1 MSKLTLLF
9 KQGAYFST
17 GVLLSRIF
25 SAIAFIIMA
34 RSVGPADF
42 GLYASLWVI
51 LEVTMTLSESGMT
64 TGIKRDGSRNHQ
76 VLPVLLG
83 NTLLTKAIISVIIT
97 ALAFG
102 YFLILQQNESVKE
115 LLFPLTG
122 SACFLLFAEPF
133 FAALQ
138 VKQQQKIIAMLQV
151 GKSFL
156 LLSGFTA
163 FSLIKVDVSLFLW
176 FQTLLN
182 CLYIIIIYYTCCLFV
197 NIKFNIS
204 LLFQQYL
211 GAFSFGIANI
221 LYVVY
226 TKMPLLALT
235 YFASNKEVGFF
246 ASAYRFIELF
256 FIIAAAACNNAF
268 LPALFKVYKSNKE
281 YFFSICHKIQVLFSV
296 LGIIFSA
303 MIYVFGEYIIIF
315 LQGEEYRPAVQA
327 LQIMSWSVMLNM
339 AGLPSSISIIASDHM
354 RMFKYFQLYAVGFV
368 FTASLFV
375 IKPYGFLGAS
385 YTICTLWMILL
396 LFYFYY
402 ASYKHF
408 FNLDNILSLLML
420 PTGLTVATAFF
431 VKNSEFP
438 LLIEFFLF
446 FFIISLVWMLTFF
459 YKKKTIKEL
468 FI

>member
-1 MSKLTLLF
+1 MSKFTLLF

-17 GVLLSRIF
+17 GVLLSRVF
-25 SAIAFIIMA
+25 SAVALIIMA

-42 GLYASLWVI
+42 GLYASLWAV
-51 LEVTMTLSESGMT
+51 LEISMTLSENGMT
-64 TGIKRDGSRNHQ
+64 IGIKRDGSRNHQ
-76 VLPVLLG
+76 LLPVLLG
-83 NTLLTKAIISVIIT
+83 NTLVTKGIISVIIT

-102 YFLILQQNESVKE
+102 YFLVLEQNDSLKKII
-115 LLFPLTG
+115 FPLTG
-122 SACFLLFAEPF
+122 STCFLLFAEPF

-138 VKQQQKIIAMLQV
+138 VKEQQKIIAMLQI

-156 LLSGFTA
+156 LLFGFA
-163 FSLIKVDVSLFLW
+163 VFSVIKVDVSIFLW

-182 CLYIIIIYYTCCLFV
+182 SLYIIIIYYICCLFV
-197 NIKFNIS
+197 TIKFNIS
-204 LLFQQYL
+204 LILQQYL
-211 GAFSFGIANI
+211 GAFSFGIVSI

-235 YFASNKEVGFF
+235 YFASNKEVGYF

-268 LPALFKVYKSNKE
+268 LPALFKMYKSNKK
-281 YFFSICHKIQVLFSV
+281 YFFSICNKIQVLFSF
-296 LGIIFSA
+296 LGVIFSA

-327 LQIMSWSVMLNM
+327 LQIMSWSVMFNI
-339 AGLPSSISIIASDHM
+339 AGLPSSISIIASDHI
-354 RMFKYFQLYAVGFV
+354 RVFKYFQLYAVGFV

-385 YTICTLWMILL
+385 YTVCSIWSILF
-396 LFYFYY
+396 LFYFFY
-402 ASYKHF
+402 ASYKRF
-408 FNLDNILSLLML
+408 FNLNNMLSLLIL
-420 PTGLTVATAFF
+420 PAGLTLATAFF
-431 VKNSEFP
+431 IKNSKFP
-438 LLIEFFLF
+438 LLIEVSLF
-446 FFIISLVWMLTFF
+446 FFLISLVWMLTFF
-459 YKKKTIKEL
+459 YKKKRIDF